1 MEKQLK
7 IKQLIFDA
15 TAMAFILL
23 FCYAATSKLTDFQNF
38 QVQLAQSPMLSAFS
52 KILSFT
58 VPISEFLIAGLL
70 IIKRY
75 RLVALILS
83 YWMMILFTSYIF
95 IILNYSSYVPCSCG
109 GVLEKLGW
117 EEHLAFNIFFIV
129 LAAVAIAINT
139 YADSIPSKNFA
150 RNRILLLV
158 FLAVAGY
165 LFMSLLFD
173 LSEKKMRFHNNLTRR
188 FPPHMAD
195 QLNSMDLKFNS
206 YYFAGHGNGKIYLGN
221 TTAPF
226 TVTVLD
232 SALTQIE
239 TFKIDIDRPLRR
251 MNQPLLQV
259 APPYFYFYEGASPY
273 IYSGSITDWK
283 AKLGSSTGLFFS
295 QLVAVGKNK
304 IAVRY
309 NNPVTA
315 ENVIGWVDLSD
326 TLNNSTSKNVLQKQ
340 GDGTFDTDG
349 MLLGDIENGRI
360 HYIYYYRNS
369 FITAKEGLDNAII
382 GKTIDTVANQE
393 LHLVSLKTKK
403 AKTFSQV
410 PLVVNRA
417 AASDAGWLFINSEI
431 MGQLDREEMWK
442 VSSIIDIY
450 EIDSGAYLASFYIDN
465 DSKKKIRS
473 FIVAGNNI
481 YAMGET
487 KVVRY
492 KLRRFLGYPRK

>member
-75 RLVALILS
+75 RLVGLILS

-129 LAAVAIAINT
+129 LAAVAIATNT

-206 YYFAGHGNGKIYLGN
+206 YYFAGHGDGKIYLGN
-221 TTAPF
+221 STAPF
-226 TVTVLD
+226 IVTAVDTMLLGASVYKIGLD
-232 SALTQIE
+232 
-239 TFKIDIDRPLRR
+239 
-251 MNQPLLQV
+251 QPLDRMKAPQLQV
-259 APPYFYFYEGASPY
+259 APPYFYFYEGGSPFIAS
-273 IYSGSITDWK
+273 GAVADWK
-283 AKLGSSTGLFFS
+283 AKVYVLGGQYFS
-295 QLVAVGKNK
+295 QLRPIGPHLA
-304 IAVRY
+304 AVRY
-309 NNPVTA
+309 NTPATA
-315 ENVIGWVDLSD
+315 ENVIGTVELSEPARKR
-326 TLNNSTSKNVLQKQ
+326 LAPSLLH
-340 GDGTFDTDG
+340 GRLDGVFDTDG
-349 MLLGDIENGRI
+349 ILLGDAATGRL
-360 HYIYYYRNS
+360 HYVYFYRNS
-369 FITAKEGLDNAII
+369 FLTADSGLQQVREGR
-382 GKTIDTVANQE
+382 TIDTVSHPDLEVARIERQNVRT
-393 LHLVSLKTKK
+393 L
-403 AKTFSQV
+403 ARR
-410 PLVVNRA
+410 PLLVNRLA
-417 AASDAGWLFINSEI
+417 AADGGWLFINSQL
-431 MGQLDREEMWK
+431 MGQHDREAMWK
-442 VSSIIDIY
+442 SSSIIDCY
-450 EIDSGAYLASFYIDN
+450 EINSGAYLGSFYLADE
-465 DSKKKIRS
+465 KGQKIRS
-473 FIVAGNNI
+473 FL
-481 YAMGET
+481 
-487 KVVRY
+487 VVGDNAYVLADSRIIRY
-492 KLRRFLGYPRK
+492 TLRRFLLRPRR